1 MNRTSTVTS
10 QDELHKVS
18 RPNESSSDTANRTT
32 NETAEDTM
40 LNVTS
45 DTMSD
50 TVHDKPRTLVE
61 MFDRTMRR
69 HAKHD
74 ALNFKRDG
82 KWHPISTTEVL
93 TRIANIALGLHSLGV
108 RACDRVALLSEN
120 RPEWT
125 LADAGCLFAG
135 AIDVPIYTT
144 LTPAQVRYILN
155 DSAASVLFIQNQKQY
170 MRVREAVAACAGL
183 HHVVFFDE
191 EEESEAGAMTLT
203 ELEARGA
210 ELARTEP
217 ALLDTL
223 KTATKPD
230 DLATIIYTSG
240 TTGDPKGVML
250 SHANL
255 VSNLIIAGAHL
266 SFKREDSVLS
276 VLPLSH
282 IFERLAMYM
291 HLYRGMSVYYAESMD
306 KIGDN
311 MREVRP
317 TILIAVPRLFEKIY
331 GRIKDTAARGGRVK
345 AALLA
350 WAVDTGKQVAAL
362 RFAKKTVPT
371 ALRLQHALATRLVFS
386 KWKAATGGRIR
397 LFVSGG
403 AALSEDIMLT
413 FAGAGLPIL
422 QGYGLTETSPVIA
435 AATLEHNRPGV
446 VGLPIEGVDVRIA
459 ADGEIEVR
467 GANVMRGYYNKPE
480 ETAKVF
486 TPDGWFKTGDI
497 GELDH
502 DGYLKITDRKK
513 ELFKTSGGKYIAPQ
527 PIEALIK
534 GSRFVSQVVL
544 IGNGRKFPAALIVPD
559 WEQVLA
565 YVELKKIDSHTPAE
579 LCTHPRIVDLFM
591 RQVEANTPELAQ
603 YERVKRIALIE
614 HELTIESGDL
624 TPTLKVKRRVVDE
637 KYKDVIDKL
646 YAE

>member
-1 MNRTSTVTS
+1 MNRTSTVTT
-10 QDELHKVS
+10 QDELRQV
-18 RPNESSSDTANRTT
+18 SSSDESLNDTANRTR
-32 NETAEDTM
+32 NDTAKDTTPDAM
-40 LNVTS
+40 Q
-45 DTMSD
+45 
-50 TVHDKPRTLVE
+50 DKPRTLIE
-61 MFDRTMRR
+61 MFDRTVRR

-82 KWHPISTTEVL
+82 KWHPISTDEVL
-93 TRIANIALGLHSLGV
+93 TRAANIALGLYSLGV
-108 RACDRVALLSEN
+108 RVGDRVALLSEN

-144 LTPAQVRYILN
+144 QTPAQVCYILN
-155 DSAASVLFIQNQKQY
+155 DSAASVLFIQNDKQY
-170 MRVREAVAACAGL
+170 ARLRESVAACAGL
-183 HHVVFFDE
+183 QHVVFFDE
-191 EEESEAGAMTLT
+191 QGAGEAGTMTLT

-217 ALLDTL
+217 ALLDKL

-255 VSNLIIAGAHL
+255 VSNLIIAGSHL
-266 SFKREDSVLS
+266 SFAREDSVLS

-291 HLYRGMSVYYAESMD
+291 HLYNGMSVYYAESMD

-345 AALLA
+345 SALLA
-350 WAVDTGKQVAAL
+350 WAVDTGKRVAAL
-362 RFAKKTVPT
+362 KFAKETVP
-371 ALRLQHALATRLVFS
+371 LSLQIQHALATRLVFS

-413 FAGAGLPIL
+413 FAGAGMPIL

-435 AATLEHNRPGV
+435 AATLEHNKPGV

-497 GELDH
+497 GELDRE
-502 DGYLKITDRKK
+502 GFLKITDRKK

-527 PIEALIK
+527 PIESSIK
-534 GSRFVSQVVL
+534 GSRFVAQVVL

-559 WEQVLA
+559 WEQVKA
-565 YVELKKIDSHTPAE
+565 YIELKKIDSQTPAE

-614 HELTIESGDL
+614 HELTVESGDL

>member
-10 QDELHKVS
+10 PDELRQVS
-18 RPNESSSDTANRTT
+18 PSIESSNDMAKGMTPDITFGTT
-32 NETAEDTM
+32 
-40 LNVTS
+40 
-45 DTMSD
+45 
-50 TVHDKPRTLVE
+50 HDKPRTLVE
-61 MFDRTMRR
+61 MFDRTVRR

-82 KWHPISTTEVL
+82 KWHPISTDEVL
-93 TRIANIALGLHSLGV
+93 TRTANIALGLHSLGV
-108 RACDRVALLSEN
+108 RVGDRVALLSDN

-144 LTPAQVRYILN
+144 LMPAQVSYILN

-170 MRVREAVAACAGL
+170 ARVRESVAACAQL
-183 HHVVFFDE
+183 EHVVLFDE
-191 EEESEAGAMTLT
+191 QGASEAGAMTLT

-210 ELARTEP
+210 ELARKQP
-217 ALLDTL
+217 ALLDEL
-223 KTATKPD
+223 KTVTKPD

-255 VSNLIIAGAHL
+255 VSNLLVAGSHL
-266 SFKREDSVLS
+266 SFAREDSVLS

-291 HLYRGMSVYYAESMD
+291 NLNNGMSIYYCESMD

-311 MREVRP
+311 LREVRP

-331 GRIKDTAARGGRVK
+331 GRIKDTATRGGRVK

-350 WAVDTGKQVAAL
+350 WAVDTGKHVAAL
-362 RFAKKTVPT
+362 KFAEKPVPVT
-371 ALRLQHALATRLVFS
+371 LQIQYALATRLVFS
-386 KWKAATGGRIR
+386 KWKEATGGRIR
-397 LFVSGG
+397 FFVSGG

-435 AATLEHNRPGV
+435 AATLEHNKPGV

-497 GELDH
+497 GELDA

-534 GSRFVSQVVL
+534 GSRFVAQVVL

-559 WEQVLA
+559 WEQVRSYA
-565 YVELKKIDSHTPAE
+565 ELKKIDSRAPAE

-637 KYKDVIDKL
+637 KYKAVIDEL